1 MRLGEFELVRRLG
14 SGGMGEVFL
23 ARRGGAHV
31 VLKLPLPHLARE
43 PSVVESL
50 SREAEVLSRLRHVC
64 IPRFIERGDVAGTPY
79 ICTEY
84 VPGVSLAFLL
94 TKHRLSLGA
103 SLRILAD
110 VAQALTHAHLARTT
124 DGRSLS
130 LVHRDV
136 SPSNMIVGFDGIT
149 RLIDFGIAKTA
160 VSLVTTA
167 GVARGKPRY
176 MSPEQITSE
185 PLDAR
190 SDIFSAGVV
199 LYELLTHEPPFDAS
213 SEFHLMDAILHHEPA
228 LPSARGGPPDLD
240 AVIMRALSKRRED
253 RFQTAAEFERELL
266 KRLASL
272 NRGNDHHAVRAF
284 AEAWRRDPLP
294 TPQANPTKRP
304 AMVETKRIEKPVAA
318 RHLHPRRHDR
328 VIDHARVACHRRR
341 DHQCEP
347 SLLVGRHSFDAFS
360 RPRQVG
366 RQRLLAG
373 DRLGDNFSQSTDVH
387 RVAPIARVAA
397 VRAGRSRIVELRLS
411 PRAVR
416 ASSRVGH
423 ILARRAAGVAFERAT
438 EARGRSVAELCCDF
452 ANGIPADQ
460 KQLLGRVRLRV
471 VSQIAEADAFG
482 GEPPLQCARA
492 RLIVLGDFLEQ
503 SRTIRALTRVAHGAE
518 KCTVR
523 TRRSLPA
530 RRDPRGRH
538 RPATARI
545 LLEPRMRSHAASRT
559 ASHTI
564 RSAKAHVVCEPT
576 EAHSLRSRKQPN
588 GMSF

>member
-304 AMVETKRIEKPVAA
+304 AMVETKRIEKPDA
-318 RHLHPRRHDR
+318 REKPQLHDILYVEDEDINWEIAERSLRHKFTLTRAKDS
-328 VIDHARVACHRRR
+328 AEAFA
-341 DHQCEP
+341 
-347 SLLVGRHSFDAFS
+347 LLKTHHFKIILMDI
-360 RPRQVG
+360 Q
-366 RQRLLAG
+366 
-373 DRLGDNFSQSTDVH
+373 
-387 RVAPIARVAA
+387 
-397 VRAGRSRIVELRLS
+397 LS
-411 PRAVR
+411 G
-416 ASSRVGH
+416 SDLNG
-423 ILARRAAGVAFERAT
+423 IQIT
-438 EARGRSVAELCCDF
+438 EVLRGRFKGTLPAYAKGVERRETPVVFVTAYSARYPRELLK
-452 ANGIPADQ
+452 AM
-460 KQLLGRVRLRV
+460 
-471 VSQIAEADAFG
+471 G
-482 GEPPLQCARA
+482 GSDLVTKPVNFIDLSLVMS
-492 RLIVLGDFLEQ
+492 RLI
-503 SRTIRALTRVAHGAE
+503 GA
-518 KCTVR
+518 
-523 TRRSLPA
+523 S
-530 RRDPRGRH
+530 
-538 RPATARI
+538 
-545 LLEPRMRSHAASRT
+545 AASFAPQS
-559 ASHTI
+559 AS
-564 RSAKAHVVCEPT
+564 
-576 EAHSLRSRKQPN
+576 L
-588 GMSF
+588 